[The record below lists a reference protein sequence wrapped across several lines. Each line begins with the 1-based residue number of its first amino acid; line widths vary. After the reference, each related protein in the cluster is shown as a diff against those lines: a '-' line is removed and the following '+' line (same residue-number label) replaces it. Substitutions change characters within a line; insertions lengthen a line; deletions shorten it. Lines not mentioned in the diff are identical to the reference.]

1 MTGLGIIGTA
11 AAYANYRS
19 AKAEYEALKEQQD
32 GLIAAV
38 QTYNSSKYD
47 EYINRQDSDPVDFM
61 PGVKMT
67 TILRVGNLVGKFF
80 RVQAS
85 VVLSNTSD
93 TTYRINSVAA
103 DCKVLGRTVSVFE
116 FMIPTPKRREQQKAV
131 NKSLAPGETMEINLP
146 SGISALYNEKEENIN
161 GELRDLICEAACKKL
176 ITSCPKIS
184 IEGGETANIRVD
196 WGDDKVALSR
206 GVKGILRYC
215 MEAFYPK
222 D

>member
-1 MTGLGIIGTA
+1 MNLVGAIGTVA
-11 AAYANYRS
+11 ALANYRK

-32 GLIAAV
+32 GLVAAV
-38 QTYNSSKYD
+38 QTYNNSKYD
-47 EYINRQDSDPVDFM
+47 ELIDRQEVDSVDFM

-80 RVQAS
+80 RIQAS

-93 TTYRINSVAA
+93 TTYRIKSVAA
-103 DCKVLGRTVSVFE
+103 DCRVLGQPINVFE
-116 FMIPTPKRREQQKAV
+116 FMIPTPKRRDQQKAV

-161 GELRDLICEAACKKL
+161 VELRNLICEAAGKRL

-184 IEGGETANIRVD
+184 IDGAEMADIRVD
-196 WGDDKVALSR
+196 WGENKVALSR
-206 GVKGILRYC
+206 GVKGVLRYC